1 MGVTAANIPNF
12 SGKASLSLADLQA
25 LADVVRAN
33 MLQSEQ
39 PPARVKVGVALP
51 RPAHHVPA
59 GGMYFGE
66 SFFAPVPSHVSRPGL
81 VKSLEFASGIEQPA
95 FLSGRGL
102 LPLAATV
109 DEMGNLRATAVAG
122 ALAGVRWS
130 TDSAISYPRILPGG
144 VLEIPEGG
152 GAMPPLAEWEPPDT
166 SVPGLIQAV
175 YFSSG
180 VEQPKVASGNVYIP
194 EAATVDAYFQ
204 PLASAVM
211 GAIAGVQYATESP
224 IDKPRILPGGIIEL
238 PPPGAEGGSLKGL
251 QASTGNAVTW
261 PGVES
266 MPGGQVKVASIL
278 LNTGG
283 TNIPL
288 SLYAG
293 LNNGFLSFGLVDA
306 L

>member
-1 MGVTAANIPNF
+1 MPNF

-33 MLQSEQ
+33 MLHAEA
-39 PPARVKVGVALP
+39 PPPPVRVGVALP

-66 SFFAPVPSHVSRPGL
+66 SFIAPVASHVSRPGL

-95 FLSGRGL
+95 FLSGRGF

-109 DEMGNLRATAVAG
+109 DGRGNLRATAVAG
-122 ALAGVRWS
+122 ALADVRWS

-152 GAMPPLAEWEPPDT
+152 GAMPPLANWDPT
-166 SVPGLIQAV
+166 SVMNNPGLLAAV
-175 YFSSG
+175 YFTASVSA
-180 VEQPKVASGNVYIP
+180 PNVADGLLQLP
-194 EAATVDAYFQ
+194 TAATVDEYFS
-204 PLASAVM
+204 PLPSAVI
-211 GAIAGVQYATESP
+211 GALSAARWTEDSSVNA
-224 IDKPRILPGGIIEL
+224 PRIMPGGILEL
-238 PPPGAEGGSLKGL
+238 PKPADAGSSLLGL
-251 QASTGNAVTW
+251 QDSTGNAVAW
-261 PGVES
+261 AGVES

-278 LNTGG
+278 LNTGS

-293 LNNGFLSFGLVDA
+293 INNGFLTFGLVDTI
-306 L
+306 